1 MFKQITIVALIVLV
15 SCKGSQK
22 PPIQDKSPRD
32 VIVEILGNKFEKI
45 DRGDLSLCFTV
56 DKQTLT
62 NRKTVLVI
70 NNKTAAIIY
79 GPEKLNAKVSWHSD
93 RKLLVQETPEVI
105 EDKQSSDTNSYVF
118 NLDTKEKETN
128 TP

>member
-1 MFKQITIVALIVLV
+1 MLKQIPIIALIVLM
-15 SCKGSQK
+15 SCKGSEKGQQ
-22 PPIQDKSPRD
+22 QDINPRD
-32 VIVEILGNKFEKI
+32 VIIEQLGNKFEKI

-56 DKQTLT
+56 NKQTLT

-70 NNKTAAIIY
+70 NNKNAAIIY

-93 RKLLVQETPEVI
+93 RKLLIQETPEVI
-105 EDKQSSDTNSYVF
+105 QDKQSSNTTSYIF
-118 NLDTKEKETN
+118 NLDTKEKESN